1 MKIVSIEEA
10 SKVSETFKEMLKTER
25 HHNHD
30 IVEVNGILR
39 WKENKEVRDL
49 VGGQGK
55 INLNDLWEFFYVMGL
70 NKNSEFV
77 RDVYRNMGYSLYGFW
92 EIFYWD
98 MNNEIACEYNPLQ
111 QFREDRLNEI
121 LD

>member
-30 IVEVNGILR
+30 IVEVDGILR

-55 INLNDLWEFFYVMGL
+55 IDLNYLWEFFYAMGL

-98 MNNEIACEYNPLQ
+98 MNNEIAFEYNPLQ

-121 LD
+121 LE